1 METQSLIIIAI
12 VVAVVAIAGFF
23 IFRIFIGGQKAAD
36 NEVGRHQQ
44 DIDDQKQVNRLKN
57 EERVRDDRVHGD
69 GVRDDRT
76 AGDRVRGDSVHDDRA
91 HDDRVRGDRSADP
104 RGATDPRGGHVDS
117 DSPIRDEHRDNRHNS
132 PMRDN
137 VLSTDRDVLRDQPDD
152 GGPDRRA

>member
-76 AGDRVRGDSVHDDRA
+76 AGDRVHDDRTA
-91 HDDRVRGDRSADP
+91 GNRSADP
-104 RGATDPRGGHVDS
+104 RGATDPRGGRVDS

-152 GGPDRRA
+152 VGPDRRP

>member
-44 DIDDQKQVNRLKN
+44 DIDDQKQVNRLKS

-76 AGDRVRGDSVHDDRA
+76 AGDRVHDDRTA
-91 HDDRVRGDRSADP
+91 GNRSADP

>member
-76 AGDRVRGDSVHDDRA
+76 AGDRVHDDRTA
-91 HDDRVRGDRSADP
+91 GNRSADP

>member
-69 GVRDDRT
+69 GV
-76 AGDRVRGDSVHDDRA
+76 HDDRA
-91 HDDRVRGDRSADP
+91 HDDRVRGDRTAGNRSADP

>member
-44 DIDDQKQVNRLKN
+44 DIDDQKQVNRLKS

-76 AGDRVRGDSVHDDRA
+76 AGDRVHD
-91 HDDRVRGDRSADP
+91 
-104 RGATDPRGGHVDS
+104 
-117 DSPIRDEHRDNRHNS
+117 
-132 PMRDN
+132 
-137 VLSTDRDVLRDQPDD
+137 DRDVLRDQPDD

>member
-44 DIDDQKQVNRLKN
+44 DIDDQKQVNRLKS

-76 AGDRVRGDSVHDDRA
+76 AGDRVHDDRTA
-91 HDDRVRGDRSADP
+91 GNRSADP

-117 DSPIRDEHRDNRHNS
+117 NSPIRDEHRDNRHNS

>member
-44 DIDDQKQVNRLKN
+44 DIDDQKQVNRLKS

-76 AGDRVRGDSVHDDRA
+76 AGDRVHD
-91 HDDRVRGDRSADP
+91 
-104 RGATDPRGGHVDS
+104 
-117 DSPIRDEHRDNRHNS
+117 
-132 PMRDN
+132 
-137 VLSTDRDVLRDQPDD
+137 DRDVLRDQPDD
-152 GGPDRRA
+152 VGPDRRA

>member
-44 DIDDQKQVNRLKN
+44 DIDDQKQVNRLKS

-76 AGDRVRGDSVHDDRA
+76 AGDRVHDDRTA
-91 HDDRVRGDRSADP
+91 GNRSADP

-152 GGPDRRA
+152 VGPDRRP

>member
-44 DIDDQKQVNRLKN
+44 DIDDQKQVNRLKS

-76 AGDRVRGDSVHDDRA
+76 AGDRVHDDRTA
-91 HDDRVRGDRSADP
+91 GNRSADP

-137 VLSTDRDVLRDQPDD
+137 VLSTDRDGLRDQPDG